1 MTAPSGALTWTS
13 TKDRNRVLKLWRHA
27 VFAVFAEQ
35 PRAIRIAS
43 VLVDLFNV
51 KKGYCFATN
60 AYLAQETSIAA
71 NKLRATLLI
80 LEDGGAIIRANV
92 TNPATGQVQRV
103 IYPAAAIIPRP
114 ALGQGGS
121 PTLGQRGE
129 PQQPG
134 HQNLRRIP
142 RIQGSQIALAKA
154 ESARRD
160 ERNHHGEYGSASA
173 REPAGA
179 AVVGP
184 EEGRPRSEATCD
196 DPHLS
201 SIAPAARATG
211 IERAVGNRPGDAL
224 ERADDPDRRT
234 QTPEKDEEEEREWTL

>member
-92 TNPATGQVQRV
+92 TNPDTGQVQRV
-103 IYPAAAIIPRP
+103 IYPATAIIPRP
-114 ALGQGGS
+114 ALGQGAS

-129 PQQPG
+129 PQQAG

-142 RIQGSQIALAKA
+142 RIQSSQIALAKA
-154 ESARRD
+154 DSERRD
-160 ERNHHGEYGSASA
+160 ERTRHGECGSASA
-173 REPAGA
+173 LEPASA
-179 AVVGP
+179 AAVGP
-184 EEGRPRSEATCD
+184 EDGHPTSEATRD
-196 DPHLS
+196 DPRLS
-201 SIAPAARATG
+201 STAPAARAKG
-211 IERAVGNRPGDAL
+211 IERAVGNRPCDASTGI
-224 ERADDPDRRT
+224 ARRT
-234 QTPEKDEEEEREWTL
+234 QTPEKDEEEGEWTL

>member
-92 TNPATGQVQRV
+92 TNPDTGQVQRV
-103 IYPAAAIIPRP
+103 IYPATAIIPRP
-114 ALGQGGS
+114 ALGQG
-121 PTLGQRGE
+121 E
-129 PQQPG
+129 
-134 HQNLRRIP
+134 
-142 RIQGSQIALAKA
+142 
-154 ESARRD
+154 
-160 ERNHHGEYGSASA
+160 
-173 REPAGA
+173 
-179 AVVGP
+179 
-184 EEGRPRSEATCD
+184 
-196 DPHLS
+196 PHLGAEGG
-201 SIAPAARATG
+201 APAAGAPESEKNTPHPKLADRTGESGQHTARRAQAPR
-211 IERAVGNRPGDAL
+211 RARPSLGTRVSL
-224 ERADDPDRRT
+224 RAGGCTAGRPS
-234 QTPEKDEEEEREWTL
+234 EE

>member
-92 TNPATGQVQRV
+92 PNPDTGHVQRV
-103 IYPAAAIIPRP
+103 I
-114 ALGQGGS
+114 
-121 PTLGQRGE
+121 
-129 PQQPG
+129 
-134 HQNLRRIP
+134 
-142 RIQGSQIALAKA
+142 
-154 ESARRD
+154 
-160 ERNHHGEYGSASA
+160 
-173 REPAGA
+173 
-179 AVVGP
+179 
-184 EEGRPRSEATCD
+184 
-196 DPHLS
+196 
-201 SIAPAARATG
+201 
-211 IERAVGNRPGDAL
+211 
-224 ERADDPDRRT
+224 
-234 QTPEKDEEEEREWTL
+234 